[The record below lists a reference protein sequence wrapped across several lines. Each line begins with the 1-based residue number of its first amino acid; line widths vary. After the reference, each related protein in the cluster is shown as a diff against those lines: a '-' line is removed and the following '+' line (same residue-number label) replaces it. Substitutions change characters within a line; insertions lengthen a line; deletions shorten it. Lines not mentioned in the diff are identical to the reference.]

1 MNRTGLFLKK
11 PHAPGESFSYG
22 TALVLLSACILLPMI
37 SESMLVAALPGIEW
51 EFSTTGITG
60 AWILPVVLLFGAG
73 LSPFFGTL
81 GDNLGRKKVLSICLL
96 FYVAGV
102 MLSGFSWNIWS
113 LLIFRAMQGIG
124 IAASPIA
131 YAIVSEHFPPARV
144 SAGIG
149 VLSACYGAGTLLG
162 IFFGSMVTD
171 LLGWRWTYFIM
182 IPVVIAHLALII
194 LKLPA
199 SPGIPGR
206 KSDWA
211 GAFFLLAA
219 MFFLM
224 SAITLGY
231 RDGFAS
237 PLFAVSA
244 VLSAITTG
252 LFIHCEKRA
261 AFPSI
266 DLGMLKKRRVAI
278 IAVMALLVNMT
289 TFLYI
294 QVFPFI
300 IQSPA
305 GLMLDELFVGCV
317 MVPGSIADMIA
328 SPAAGLWIRKRGYN
342 FPLYL
347 GGLMMIAAPLI
358 YFLLPLSIATLAV
371 LYTVFCAGMGMVA
384 TAYLMAMIGTVP
396 SDRTAGATG
405 LLNSCTNI
413 GGMIGPMITG
423 IFLATFS
430 VKTISDNITGQT
442 PAPEAFFMTFATGT
456 VSAVIIMVLIIVT
469 TSGQAARR

>member
-1 MNRTGLFLKK
+1 
-11 PHAPGESFSYG
+11 
-22 TALVLLSACILLPMI
+22 MI

-51 EFSTTGITG
+51 EFSTGGVIG

-81 GDNLGRKKVLSICLL
+81 GDNLGRKKVLSICLV

-102 MLSGFSWNIWS
+102 ILSGFSWNIWS
-113 LLIFRAMQGIG
+113 LLLFRAMQGIG

-131 YAIVSEHFPPARV
+131 FAIVSEQFPPERV
-144 SAGIG
+144 SSGIG
-149 VLSACYGAGTLLG
+149 ILAGCYGAGTLLG
-162 IFFGSMVTD
+162 IFFGSVVTD
-171 LLGWRWTYFIM
+171 LLGWRWTYFIL
-182 IPVVIAHLALII
+182 IPVVILHLALII
-194 LKLPA
+194 LKIPS

-206 KSDWA
+206 KADWA
-211 GAFFLLAA
+211 GAVCLLAS

-224 SAITLGY
+224 SAITLAY
-231 RDGFAS
+231 REGLTSPVFGAS
-237 PLFAVSA
+237 AA
-244 VLSAITTG
+244 LSAAFAAA
-252 LFIHCEKRA
+252 FIYCEKRA

-266 DLGMLKKRRVAI
+266 DLGMLKRRRVAM

-300 IQSPA
+300 IQLPS
-305 GLMLDELFVGCV
+305 GLMLDEIFVGYV

-328 SPAAGLWIRKRGYN
+328 SPAAGLWIRKRG
-342 FPLYL
+342 FRMPLYL
-347 GGLMMIAAPLI
+347 GGTLMIAAPFI
-358 YFLLPLSIATLAV
+358 YFLLPLSITTLAV
-371 LYTVFCAGMGMVA
+371 LYTTFCAGMGMVA
-384 TAYLMAMIGTVP
+384 TTYLMAMIRIVP
-396 SDRTAGATG
+396 AERTGSATG

-413 GGMIGPMITG
+413 GGMLGPMITG

-430 VKTISDNITGQT
+430 VKTVFEGISVQT

-456 VSAVIIMVLIIVT
+456 VAAAIIMILIIAAT
-469 TSGQAARR
+469 TIPADRD